1 MKKIVLLCAQAMS
14 TGMLMNKMLD
24 EAKKAGYECIIEAYP
39 VAQAKIVSENADCL
53 LIGPQVRYELE
64 HVKTECPDVPVA
76 VIDMVAYGRLDGK
89 KVLSDAIKLM
99 NA

>member
-1 MKKIVLLCAQAMS
+1 MKKIILLCAQAMS
-14 TGMLMNKMLD
+14 TGMLMNKMKD
-24 EAKKAGYECIIEAYP
+24 EAKKTGYECIIEAYP
-39 VAQAKIVSENADCL
+39 VSQANNVAKDADCL
-53 LIGPQVRYELE
+53 LIGPQVKYELE
-64 HVKTECPDVPVA
+64 QVKSECPDVPVA